1 MVYVCMYV
9 PPAKHMNVAIIRD
22 EATRAAVLT
31 SSAETIHSEAGTVHT
46 ATTIVPM
53 SARAILAVLHAT
65 RQPIINKDERNGSQ
79 PATSPPSQTIASS
92 YYSIAT
98 T

>member
-1 MVYVCMYV
+1 
-9 PPAKHMNVAIIRD
+9 MNVAIIRD

-31 SSAETIHSEAGTVHT
+31 SSAETIHSEEAGTVHT